1 MFSVSNCDPG
11 TYDDIEVSG
20 FNSPYLGSIAV
31 GIVHTGIV
39 TLIQPLKDVRKEGW
53 KGKKEGR

>member
-1 MFSVSNCDPG
+1 MSNCDQG